1 MWYRPIAS
9 VSLIL
14 LLIFIFS
21 GSKLALERI
30 AYEFC
35 EDCAGQNIK
44 YAEVRYSPQL
54 FADSVDGAE
63 YSKSKGQFTPRDAVL
78 AINEGLARGMQEFG
92 IKVYSILCCMT
103 HRPGRLI

>member
-1 MWYRPIAS
+1 ML
-9 VSLIL
+9 VN
-14 LLIFIFS
+14 FIFS

-54 FADSVDGAE
+54 FADTVDGAE
-63 YSKSKGQFTPRDAVL
+63 YSKSKGQLTPRDAVI
-78 AINEGLARGMQEFG
+78 AINEGLARGMNEFG